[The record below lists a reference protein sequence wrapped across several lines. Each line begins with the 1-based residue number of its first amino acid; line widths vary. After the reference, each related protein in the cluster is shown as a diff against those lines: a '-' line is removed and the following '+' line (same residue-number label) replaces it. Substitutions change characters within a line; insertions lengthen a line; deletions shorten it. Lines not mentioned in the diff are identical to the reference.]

1 MFTLKKMLASKWYR
15 ARLEHQQEVDMRNW
29 KKKVDSLSA
38 FVLNPANEEPVN
50 LLHLRAR
57 LTEAEKKLKEV
68 SDPKYPDTLVGTIG
82 CDLLRPLPDDD
93 N

>member
-1 MFTLKKMLASKWYR
+1 MDKDNPTPENNNDSGDKGQEDNKPVTFTQEQVNEIVSKRLA
-15 ARLEHQQEVDMRNW
+15 E
-29 KKKVDSLSA
+29 
-38 FVLNPANEEPVN
+38 AN
-50 LLHLRAR
+50 
-57 LTEAEKKLKEV
+57 TKAEKKLKEV